1 MATRKK
7 KRTRTS
13 VLKELTMDELLEI
26 IKENDKTNEEI
37 RKIMAKTKPT
47 MDEIRKAIEEAI
59 SDLEEVGEFHMM
71 FEGEEYV
78 IRLSQ
83 NVKGQ
88 IRYDPDSRQIIIVLP
103 DNSLWRR
110 GPNGRWDKRSMD
122 MCIDRI
128 VQIYEARQQI
138 HWCEGEM
145 ERLHRLC
152 TLSDDARH
160 VETARQLAVASRQL
174 YEYENKL
181 EYLERMCMTAAAES
195 NRIMEEYGDQL
206 ARAKKAKRRAENK
219 KNRAQ
224 KQKAQATKEKEKA
237 QASLETVKKDAEKTV
252 AELTGELKIR

>member
-1 MATRKK
+1 MSRSDRHAVATRKK
-7 KRTRTS
+7 KRTRAP
-13 VLKELTMDELLEI
+13 VLKDLTREELLEI
-26 IKENDKTNEEI
+26 VKENDKTNEEI

-122 MCIDRI
+122 IHINAI
-128 VQIYEARQQI
+128 VQLHEARQQI

-145 ERLHRLC
+145 ERLHRESLPNSNTMKYRNVDRTKPPIAWSPPATRC
-152 TLSDDARH
+152 PAADPPTSAMRH
-160 VETARQLAVASRQL
+160 
-174 YEYENKL
+174 
-181 EYLERMCMTAAAES
+181 
-195 NRIMEEYGDQL
+195 
-206 ARAKKAKRRAENK
+206 
-219 KNRAQ
+219 
-224 KQKAQATKEKEKA
+224 ATRC
-237 QASLETVKKDAEKTV
+237 LH
-252 AELTGELKIR
+252 